1 MKSLLVTFP
10 FITLLFTN
18 TVFAGSASLAPGEY
32 IAEHGRGTLLVTA
45 RKKGLYFKINAYGAN
60 GHSCFAEGIAENNIN
75 IQKVDGLNESCTITF
90 TPKADLVVVSASE
103 DGCQGFCG
111 ARASLA
117 QEYFKTDEVCLSK
130 NKSKSLKLFKT
141 YYSKKTYDL
150 AEKTLRTVFDS
161 CKKYMSIFEQL
172 EIINDLAVTYKNL
185 NKKDECVSL
194 IKPFDET
201 ADMSES
207 DIKEGYPPGDADNL
221 LPLAKKL
228 KFNRELC
235 RGLK

>member
-1 MKSLLVTFP
+1 MKSLLVIFP
-10 FITLLFTN
+10 LITLLITSSA
-18 TVFAGSASLAPGEY
+18 FAGSTSLAPGEY
-32 IAEHGRGTLLVTA
+32 LAEHGRGTLLVTA
-45 RKKGLYFKINAYGAN
+45 RKKGQYFKINAYGAN

-75 IQKVDGLNESCTITF
+75 VQKVDVLAESCTITF
-90 TPKADLVVVSASE
+90 APKADLVDVSTSE

-117 QEYFKTDEVCLSK
+117 QEYFKTDEACLSK
-130 NKSKSLKLFKT
+130 NKSQSLKLFKA

-150 AEKTLRTVFDS
+150 AEKTLRTVLDS

-172 EIINDLAVTYKNL
+172 DVINDLAVTYKNL
-185 NKKDECVSL
+185 NKKDECLSL

-201 ADMSES
+201 ADMSET

-221 LPLAKKL
+221 LPIAKKL

-235 RGLK
+235 RSLK